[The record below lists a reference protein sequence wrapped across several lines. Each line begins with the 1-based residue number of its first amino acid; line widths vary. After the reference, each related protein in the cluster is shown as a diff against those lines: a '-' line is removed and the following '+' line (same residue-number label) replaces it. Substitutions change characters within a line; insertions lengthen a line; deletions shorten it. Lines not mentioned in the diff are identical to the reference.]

1 MFWQVCLVIAEFR
14 AALREGLRTPDGGL
28 SPRPSPQHAV
38 LLYSFAPQVAVKSLY
53 FHLRSVTANLLN
65 SRHDV
70 FQEDARIAFRH
81 R

>member
-1 MFWQVCLVIAEFR
+1 
-14 AALREGLRTPDGGL
+14 
-28 SPRPSPQHAV
+28 
-38 LLYSFAPQVAVKSLY
+38 LY